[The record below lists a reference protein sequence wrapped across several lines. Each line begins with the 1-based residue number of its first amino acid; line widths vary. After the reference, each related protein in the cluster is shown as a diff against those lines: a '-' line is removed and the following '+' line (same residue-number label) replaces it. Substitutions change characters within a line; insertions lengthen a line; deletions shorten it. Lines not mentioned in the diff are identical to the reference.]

1 MSNVPPPIA
10 SPPKYAKLRQLLA
23 WLRTATNFS
32 FALAIG
38 GALIILLEAI
48 VPTGVK
54 VLRLGIGP
62 ALIMVAISAVGY
74 LWSMATIEAIGLLID
89 IEANTRQ
96 RNS

>member
-10 SPPKYAKLRQLLA
+10 VPKYAKLRQLLG

-38 GALIILLEAI
+38 GALIVLLEAI
-48 VPTGVK
+48 VPTGARGI
-54 VLRLGIGP
+54 RLGIGP
-62 ALIMVAISAVGY
+62 AMIVVAASAVGY
-74 LWSMATIEAIGLLID
+74 LWSMATIEAIAVLID

-96 RNS
+96 RKA